1 MDDRPHTDVDEQ
13 PPASPAE
20 ALAIIKRE
28 QARQEPDIA
37 PFFVVWGVVWMVI
50 GLAWSGAGFGVWPD
64 TAAGIATAA
73 VIVLSMIASG
83 VLGARLGRGVA
94 GPTQHFGAMYGWAWT
109 LSMIGTGVLVGAL
122 ARLGGPGVGVL
133 APALFVF
140 VVGAMYT
147 LGGAFWRSR
156 LDYGLGLALQVIAVV
171 SAFTPLPWNSLL
183 MGLGGGGAM
192 IATGVLRRVR
202 R

>member
-1 MDDRPHTDVDEQ
+1 VDDRPHTDVDEQ

-20 ALAIIKRE
+20 ALAIIERE
-28 QARQEPDIA
+28 QARREPDIA
-37 PFFVVWGVVWMVI
+37 PFFVAWGVAWLVI
-50 GLAWSGAGFGVWPD
+50 GVAWFGAGSGAWPG
-64 TAAGIATAA
+64 TAAGVATAA
-73 VIVLSMIASG
+73 VIVLSMVGSG
-83 VLGARLGRGVA
+83 VLGARLGRGVS

-122 ARLGGPGVGVL
+122 ARFGGPGVAVL

-140 VVGAMYT
+140 VAGAMYT
-147 LGGAFWRSR
+147 LGGAFWRSP
-156 LDYGLGLALQVIAVV
+156 LDYGLGIVLQVIAVL

-183 MGLGGGGAM
+183 MGVAGGGAM
-192 IATGVLRRVR
+192 IATGALRRIR